1 MKPIRPEPRH
11 AASHPVKLAHVQRA
25 SLATQAVLGEI
36 HFGASPA
43 LANPASHP
51 LAWAGMPLLD
61 GAAPI
66 ELWTSEQPV
75 IAERI
80 GPLTFARNRD
90 VLFGCFT
97 ADSPADFASFEARI
111 QEAYARLLT
120 LIDSEGYP
128 HLLRVWNYF
137 PGIGERQGELDR
149 YMVFCRGRYQAL
161 EGHYGKLIRWLPA
174 ASAVGTRHGGIVI
187 YFMASRT
194 PGQHRENP
202 RQMSAYCYPT
212 QYGPKSPSFA
222 RATLV
227 RGATSDSLYISG
239 TASIV
244 GHASLHP
251 GDPAA
256 QLEETLANIKALID
270 SAATEEGAHFSG
282 FASIT
287 HLKAYIRRAQDFPLI
302 RARLDDL
309 LPKTTQCL
317 YLEAEI
323 CRPEL
328 LLEIEAVATAASA

>member
-1 MKPIRPEPRH
+1 MNPLHPGARF
-11 AASHPVKLAHVQRA
+11 ATSHPVKLAYVQRVSPVTHA
-25 SLATQAVLGEI
+25 LLGEI
-36 HFGASPA
+36 HFGSSPA
-43 LANPASHP
+43 LPDSELHP
-51 LAWAGMPLLD
+51 VAWVGMPLL
-61 GAAPI
+61 GSAAHI

-75 IAERI
+75 VAGRI

-90 VLFGCFT
+90 VLFGCFA
-97 ADSPADFASFEARI
+97 ADSPADFATFEARI

-137 PGIGERQGELDR
+137 PGIGEREGHLDR

-161 EGHYGKLIRWLPA
+161 EGHYGKLNRWLPA

-187 YFMASRT
+187 YFLAGRA

-202 RQMSAYCYPT
+202 RQMSAYCYPP

-227 RGATSDSLYISG
+227 RGADRDWLHISG

-244 GHASLHP
+244 GHESRHP
-251 GDPAA
+251 DDPAA
-256 QLEETLANIKALID
+256 QLEETLLNIRALID
-270 SAATEEGAHFSG
+270 SAATEEGVSFDG
-282 FASIT
+282 FASLT
-287 HLKAYIRRAQDFPLI
+287 HLKIYIRRPQDFALI
-302 RARLDDL
+302 RARLEGL
-309 LPKTTQCL
+309 LPKSTQCL
-317 YLEAEI
+317 YLEAEV

-328 LLEIEAVATAASA
+328 LLEIEAVASVAKN